1 MNDIAQL
8 KARIDDLET
17 RFTFQEELLES
28 LNRVVTSQWHE
39 IDRLTRVIE
48 MLQDRVEQHEQPE
61 ASAEV
66 DERPPHY

>member
-39 IDRLTRVIE
+39 IDRLTRALE
-48 MLQDRVEQHEQPE
+48 MLQQQVEQHEQPE
-61 ASAEV
+61 ATGKV